1 MPNQRVFLG
10 DRWRLRAR
18 SRDKINYG
26 FYSMTSGFKIYSDNT
41 FDTVD
46 HKVAEAEF
54 FLQKM
59 SGEGDG
65 FTFNCY
71 LSAYLSASRTTTLAL
86 QRFRH
91 IPGFSSWYAPH
102 RDRLKADRLAK
113 LFLNLRNDHVHGG
126 KYPVSGSRQHMGR
139 STFFLVGPLSG
150 DRSGLDD
157 LVAAALDHF
166 ISLLS
171 VIHDCYVKLGAHI
184 DPQQHYTREHFS
196 TIGRSIDDAELEVF
210 GWICCDLIEEG
221 YSEDDRWHELRS
233 RVDECHINHLFYSYL
248 GNSTPQ
254 PALPD
259 YLEEIEYTPEE
270 RGWNHI
276 PAGYESLESFAQR
289 GHKV

>member
-1 MPNQRVFLG
+1 
-10 DRWRLRAR
+10 
-18 SRDKINYG
+18 
-26 FYSMTSGFKIYSDNT
+26 MTSGFKIYSDNT

-126 KYPVSGSRQHMGR
+126 KYPVSGGRQHMGR
-139 STFFLVGPLSG
+139 STFFLAGPLSG

-166 ISLLS
+166 ISLMS
-171 VIHDCYVKLGAHI
+171 VIHDCYVKLGVHI

-289 GHKV
+289 